1 MVYIMLSSSQDC
13 REKSEERPDFSA
25 EIGVRIDG
33 INTGSRKMTAKVVT
47 VFNQKGGCGKTTIT
61 IQLAGTIALRGFKTL
76 VVDMDEQSTA
86 TRWASQAPDEEP
98 FAAATMN
105 LAAMGGK
112 VHREIRNH
120 LENYDFIFIDCPP
133 AALSPAPSSA
143 MLISDLAII
152 PIVPAP
158 ADMWASVAA
167 KKLALTA
174 QATNE
179 QLQIRMLPNM
189 VQKNTNLAKDT
200 LEVLGEDEDIP
211 LMKNWIGSRSA
222 FRECQLTGSTVH
234 KLGKSSAATK
244 EVDKLTDEVLQI
256 LGISTARRAKK

>member
-1 MVYIMLSSSQDC
+1 MV
-13 REKSEERPDFSA
+13 
-25 EIGVRIDG
+25 
-33 INTGSRKMTAKVVT
+33 AKVVT
-47 VFNQKGGCGKTTIT
+47 LFNQKGGCGKTTMTMQI
-61 IQLAGTIALRGFKTL
+61 AGTLAMRGFKTL

-86 TRWASQAPDEEP
+86 TRWASQAPDNDP
-98 FAAATMN
+98 FPAALMN
-105 LAAMGGK
+105 LAAMGGRM
-112 VHREIRNH
+112 HREIKNQ
-120 LENYDFIFIDCPP
+120 LDNYEFILIDCPP

-179 QLQIRMLPNM
+179 DLKIRMLPNM
-189 VQKNTNLAKDT
+189 VQKNTTLARDT
-200 LEVLGEDEDIP
+200 LDVLAEDNEIP
-211 LMKNWIGSRSA
+211 MTKALIGSRAA

-234 KLGKSSAATK
+234 RLSRTSAAAQ
-244 EVDKLTDEVLQI
+244 EVDRLTDEVMELV
-256 LGISTARRAKK
+256 GVNTSPRRKK

>member
-1 MVYIMLSSSQDC
+1 M
-13 REKSEERPDFSA
+13 P
-25 EIGVRIDG
+25 
-33 INTGSRKMTAKVVT
+33 AKVVT
-47 VFNQKGGCGKTTIT
+47 IFNQKGGCGKTTMT
-61 IQLAGTIALRGFKTL
+61 IQLAGTMALRGFRTL
-76 VVDMDEQSTA
+76 VVDMDDQSTA

-98 FAAATMN
+98 FPAATMN

-112 VHREIRNH
+112 VHREIRNF
-120 LENYDFIFIDCPP
+120 LDNYEFIFIDCPP
-133 AALSPAPSSA
+133 AALSPSPSSA

-179 QLQIRMLPNM
+179 QLQIRVLPNM
-189 VQKNTNLAKDT
+189 VQKNTNLARDT
-200 LEVLGEDEDIP
+200 LDVLAEDDEIP
-211 LMKNWIGSRSA
+211 LLKSWVGSRSA

-234 KLGKSSAATK
+234 KVAKNSAASK
-244 EVDKLTDEVLQI
+244 EVDKLADEVLEI
-256 LGISTARRAKK
+256 LGVSNGKRRDQ

>member
-1 MVYIMLSSSQDC
+1 M
-13 REKSEERPDFSA
+13 A
-25 EIGVRIDG
+25 
-33 INTGSRKMTAKVVT
+33 AKVVT
-47 VFNQKGGCGKTTIT
+47 FFNQKGGCGKTTMT
-61 IQLAGTIALRGFKTL
+61 IQIAGTIAQRGFRTL
-76 VVDMDEQSTA
+76 VVDMDSQSTA
-86 TRWASQAPDEEP
+86 TRWASQAQDEDP
-98 FAAATMN
+98 FPAAMMN

-112 VHREIRNH
+112 VHREIKNH

-133 AALSPAPSSA
+133 AVDSPAPSSA

-189 VQKNTNLAKDT
+189 VQKNTNLARDT
-200 LEVLGEDEDIP
+200 LDVLAEDVEIP
-211 LMKNWIGSRSA
+211 LMKTWIGSRSA
-222 FRECQLTGSTVH
+222 FRECQLFGSTVH
-234 KLGKSSAATK
+234 KVAKSSPAVK
-244 EVDKLTDEVLQI
+244 EVDKLTDEVLEI
-256 LGISTARRAKK
+256 LGVATAKRSKK

>member
-1 MVYIMLSSSQDC
+1 
-13 REKSEERPDFSA
+13 
-25 EIGVRIDG
+25 
-33 INTGSRKMTAKVVT
+33 MTAKVVT
-47 VFNQKGGCGKTTIT
+47 VFNQKGGCGKTTVT
-61 IQLAGTIALRGFKTL
+61 IQLAGTIAHRGFRTL

-86 TRWASQAPDEEP
+86 TRWASQAPDDEP
-98 FAAATMN
+98 FPASIMN
-105 LAAMGGK
+105 LAVMGGK

-200 LEVLGEDEDIP
+200 LEVLGEDAEIP

-234 KLGKSSAATK
+234 KMGKTTVAAK
-244 EVDKLTDEVLQI
+244 EVDKLADEVMQI
-256 LGISTARRAKK
+256 LGMYTVKRTKK

>member
-1 MVYIMLSSSQDC
+1 
-13 REKSEERPDFSA
+13 
-25 EIGVRIDG
+25 
-33 INTGSRKMTAKVVT
+33 MTAKVVT
-47 VFNQKGGCGKTTIT
+47 VFNQKGGCGKTTVT
-61 IQLAGTIALRGFKTL
+61 IQLAGTFALRGYQTL

-86 TRWASQAPDEEP
+86 TRWASQATDDDP
-98 FAAATMN
+98 FPAATMN

-120 LENYDFIFIDCPP
+120 LGNYDFIFIDCPP

-143 MLISDLAII
+143 MLVSDLAIM

-200 LEVLGEDEDIP
+200 LEVLAEDEEIP
-211 LMKNWIGSRSA
+211 LMESWIGSRSA
-222 FRECQLTGSTVH
+222 FHECQLTGSTVH
-234 KLGKSSAATK
+234 KMGKSSPATK
-244 EVDKLTDEVLQI
+244 EVDKLADEVLQI
-256 LGISTARRAKK
+256 LGVTLAKRTKK

>member
-1 MVYIMLSSSQDC
+1 
-13 REKSEERPDFSA
+13 
-25 EIGVRIDG
+25 
-33 INTGSRKMTAKVVT
+33 
-47 VFNQKGGCGKTTIT
+47 
-61 IQLAGTIALRGFKTL
+61 
-76 VVDMDEQSTA
+76 
-86 TRWASQAPDEEP
+86 
-98 FAAATMN
+98 
-105 LAAMGGK
+105 
-112 VHREIRNH
+112 
-120 LENYDFIFIDCPP
+120 
-133 AALSPAPSSA
+133 

-167 KKLALTA
+167 KKLALAA
-174 QATNE
+174 QTTNE

-234 KLGKSSAATK
+234 KMGKGIAATK
-244 EVDKLTDEVLQI
+244 EVDKLADEVLHI
-256 LGISTARRAKK
+256 LGISTMKRNKK